1 MSRLGLPSSETS
13 SGGELASEA
22 QLAGGRV
29 GQGTGSR
36 RQGGATGLALA
47 PRRPELSDYQEAH
60 LATTH
65 SPGLLQALPPQ
76 VLLQEATLIR
86 RCHSGMTL
94 SLPSSTSE
102 MQILLGLFA
111 FTREYPSS

>member
-1 MSRLGLPSSETS
+1 MRPSLLVDAWARGS
-13 SGGELASEA
+13 
-22 QLAGGRV
+22 
-29 GQGTGSR
+29 GSR

-47 PRRPELSDYQEAH
+47 PRHPELSDYQKAH

-76 VLLQEATLIR
+76 VLLREATLVR
-86 RCHSGMTL
+86 HCHSGTTL
-94 SLPSSTSE
+94 SLPFGTSE
-102 MQILLGLFA
+102 MQLLLGLFA